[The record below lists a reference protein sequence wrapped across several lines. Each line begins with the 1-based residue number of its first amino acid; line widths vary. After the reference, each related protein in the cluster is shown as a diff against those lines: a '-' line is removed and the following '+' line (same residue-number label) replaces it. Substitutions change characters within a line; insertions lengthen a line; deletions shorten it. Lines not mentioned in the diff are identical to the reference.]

1 MIELLSPV
9 GDFECLK
16 SAVQNGANA
25 VYFGSNLFS
34 ARAFAQNFDREEL
47 ERAINYAKI
56 RGVKTHLTLNTLI
69 KAEEFE
75 EAFNVA
81 KTAYEFGIDAIIVQD
96 LGLAT
101 TLIKSFPNLE
111 IHAST
116 QMTTSNLEGVKK
128 LEQLGFKRVVLSR
141 ECSLSEIEHIC
152 KNTSIDIEVFAHGA
166 LCISYSGQCLFS
178 SMVGGRS
185 GNRGRCAQPCRLP
198 YSLLSSNNNSG
209 NRFSLGEK
217 KLDNSFSLD
226 EKDNKYLR
234 DEKVSNTNHQS
245 NEQILDKGYLLSPRD
260 LCSLE
265 NLPKLISAGVAS
277 LKIEGRM
284 KSPTY
289 VATVTRIYRKYIDLA
304 YKYLNNEISKYEIDS
319 KDKHDLMQVFNR
331 GEFSAGHLQ
340 DEANKKLIYPQKPN
354 NMGIYLGKIIKFNPN
369 KGLVTAKL
377 ENTLSIGDGISFEN
391 ENTKYT
397 ISELIYKSINI
408 KSAERGM
415 TVTFGRMK
423 GNIKPNDKIYKLT
436 DKELS
441 SEALNS
447 YSKEAVKTYLSC
459 SLKIHSNE
467 KIEVQVKSLNFDLEE
482 FFEYDYIPEIAQNAP
497 ITKDKIIAQF
507 NKTLNTCFE
516 FSKIDIDMNENLFL
530 PTSVLNDIRRTAI
543 NLIEEKILQSFKRKT
558 DYNNLDLSLQKADIG
573 KFSTIESLQN
583 QGFKNISFK
592 NSSPAKALL
601 LNILNTEYDYSK
613 LKHFDK
619 IYVPLKYFSDKKYE
633 NVLKILEKKSKL
645 YIYMPVVVKDR
656 FLDKIELM
664 VKNALQNYK
673 ISGAV
678 VSEIS
683 SIDLFKHS
691 SKTAEEFKIR
701 NKNEFIV
708 KNKDKTQSSNIDI
721 NFELIAN
728 YNFNIFNSFSASKV
742 ENFGFSTVTLSPE
755 LSANELSEIKIKNKE
770 VIVYG
775 KIPLMTMSYCLLG
788 KSNRC
793 YKDCNHLCLEDTKYF
808 LSDRYSFKFRV
819 IPDNTQTLTT
829 IYNSRNLSISNVNAN
844 CIRFDILDETIE
856 EINKLLI

>member
-34 ARAFAQNFDREEL
+34 ARAFAKNFDKEEL
-47 ERAINYAKI
+47 EQAINYAKT

-69 KAEEFE
+69 KDEEFE

-81 KTAYEFGIDAIIVQD
+81 KTAYELGIDAIIVQD

-101 TLIKSFPNLE
+101 MLIKSFPDLE

-116 QMTTSNLEGVKK
+116 QMTASNLEGVKK

-185 GNRGRCAQPCRLP
+185 GNRGKCAQPCRLP
-198 YSLLSSNNNSG
+198 YSLHSISSG
-209 NRFSLGEK
+209 NLSKEK
-217 KLDNSFSLD
+217 F
-226 EKDNKYLR
+226 
-234 DEKVSNTNHQS
+234 
-245 NEQILDKGYLLSPRD
+245 LDKGYLLSPRD

-265 NLPKLISAGVAS
+265 SLPELIKAGVKS

-304 YKYLNNEISKYEIDS
+304 YKYINNEISKYEVTL
-319 KDKHDLMQVFNR
+319 KDKQNLMQVFNR
-331 GEFSAGHLQ
+331 GGFSSGHLQ
-340 DEANKKLIYPQKPN
+340 DEPNKKLIYPQKPN
-354 NMGIYLGKIIKFNPN
+354 NMGITLGKILKYNSN

-377 ENTLSIGDGISFEN
+377 ENSLSIGDGISFEN

-397 ISELIYKSINI
+397 ISELMNKNLNI
-408 KSAERGM
+408 KFAEKGS

-423 GNIKPNDKIYKLT
+423 GKIKIGDIIYKIT

-441 SEALNS
+441 SNALNS
-447 YSKEAVKTYLSC
+447 YSKENVKTYLSC
-459 SLKIHSNE
+459 SLKIRSNE
-467 KIEVQVKSLNFDLEE
+467 KIAVIIKSLNFGLEKK
-482 FFEYDYIPEIAQNAP
+482 FEYDYIPETAQNAP
-497 ITKDKIIAQF
+497 ITKEKITSQF

-516 FSKIDIDMNENLFL
+516 FSKIDIDMNEALFI

-543 NLIEEKILQSFKRKT
+543 NLIEANIIANFKRTSNIDKLEFE
-558 DYNNLDLSLQKADIG
+558 NFAQCNLA
-573 KFSTIESLQN
+573 T
-583 QGFKNISFK
+583 
-592 NSSPAKALL
+592 SSQQKALL
-601 LNILNTEYDYSK
+601 LNVLNTDYDYSK

-619 IYVPLKYFSDKKYE
+619 IYIPLKYFSNKKYE
-633 NVLKILEKKSKL
+633 KILHIIENKSKL
-645 YIYMPVVVKDR
+645 YIYMPVVIKDR
-656 FLDKIELM
+656 FLPTIKSL
-664 VKNALQNYK
+664 VSKALEKFNIY
-673 ISGAV
+673 GAI
-678 VSEIS
+678 VSEMS
-683 SIDLFKHS
+683 SIDLFK
-691 SKTAEEFKIR
+691 
-701 NKNEFIV
+701 
-708 KNKDKTQSSNIDI
+708 NKD
-721 NFELIAN
+721 LIAN
-728 YNFNIFNSFSASKV
+728 YNFNVFNSYSASEL
-742 ENFGFSTVTLSPE
+742 ENLSFSSVTLSPE
-755 LSANELSEIKIKNKE
+755 LTAEELTNINIQNKE
-770 VIVYG
+770 IIVYG

-793 YKDCNHLCLEDTKYF
+793 YEDCKHLCLANDNYYIN
-808 LSDRYSFKFRV
+808 DRYNFKFRI
-819 IPDNTQTLTT
+819 IPDNIQTLTT
-829 IYNSRNLSISNVNAN
+829 IYNSRNISISSISAKFFRYDV
-844 CIRFDILDETIE
+844 LDETID
-856 EINKLLI
+856 EINKL